1 MAPITISLVFPEK
14 EVKRA
19 HSFEEAL
26 ELAGF
31 GRAQL
36 ILVIL
41 AGSSMMASI
50 NEAMGL
56 SIILPASDCDL
67 LLDPGEK
74 GLIGG
79 AIFLGIMAS
88 SYFWGYQADTR
99 GRQLVLKYA
108 LFATSVCS
116 VASSFV
122 NDFGSLMALR
132 FITGVCISAPSAI
145 VYTYL
150 GEFCTNSKRV
160 QMLSY
165 ASVMAS
171 LGIVYVALIGW
182 WILSYSWSFAITDTI
197 SFKPWRLLFIV
208 YTVPGFVAAIAYCFC
223 PESPKFLLTQGRTG
237 EALDVL
243 RRLYR
248 VNKGLSSDEG
258 YEVTALVP
266 ETVQNDKQVKGGF
279 REILQSM
286 KDQTV
291 PLLKAPYL
299 VYFLVCGINS
309 ISAFAIY
316 GGLGLWFPQIMNQ
329 VFSDGSSA
337 AVCSILETKP
347 SADDLSQVYQCT
359 ETVKSETF
367 MYTIMLGLM
376 GMSYC
381 FILSLILG
389 RISGKTMMII
399 NMAVAGVAGIALQ
412 FVSNS
417 YVVAVLF
424 CVEIMFA
431 GMCVMLVNALAVSL
445 FPTHVRGM
453 AVSLVNMAGR
463 FSCFVGSA
471 VIGLLMAQ
479 NCPLT
484 FYALSGLLFVS
495 SVAALLLPW

>member
-14 EVKRA
+14 EAKRA

-132 FITGVCISAPSAI
+132 FITGICISAPSAI

-182 WILSYSWSFAITDTI
+182 WVLSYSWSFAITDTI

-248 VNKGLSSDEG
+248 MNKGLSSDEG
-258 YEVTALVP
+258 YEVTALIP
-266 ETVQNDKQVKGGF
+266 ETVQNDKQVNGGF

-347 SADDLSQVYQCT
+347 SADDLSQVYH
-359 ETVKSETF
+359 
-367 MYTIMLGLM
+367 
-376 GMSYC
+376 
-381 FILSLILG
+381 
-389 RISGKTMMII
+389 GKTMMII